1 MSERRYTQ
9 TVRRE
14 LSHLVELAAARESES
29 RLREISTL
37 LNRWK
42 KGNMA
47 SSDALAEISRLSGA
61 SPVTWSDGADPGV
74 PVAHAVVT
82 GILDRKDLS
91 DSAWKAIEFLITLA
105 GI

>member
-1 MSERRYTQ
+1 MNERRYTQ
-9 TVRRE
+9 AVRRE
-14 LSHLVELAAARESES
+14 LNHLVELASGRESES

-47 SSDALAEISRLSGA
+47 STDALAEISHLSGS
-61 SPVTWSDGADPGV
+61 SPVTWSDGADPGE
-74 PVAHAVVT
+74 PVAHAVAT
-82 GILDRKDLS
+82 GLLDRKDLS